1 MYNEILEAAHTCV
14 GIDDIEK
21 AIGLK
26 IKINSII
33 QVLVETET
41 TSETLRIIGKFM
53 RLELTLTVF
62 LGQQLRNELRRLTG
76 EENDEDHPDR

>member
-1 MYNEILEAAHTCV
+1 MEVAENMYNEILEAAHTCV
-14 GIDDIEK
+14 GVDDIEK

-62 LGQQLRNELRRLTG
+62 LG
-76 EENDEDHPDR
+76 H